1 MAGAEVGAGILFVLR
16 ECRIGQ
22 RTFPQGLKPTN
33 IYGSV
38 GTTEVVPCYKA
49 EALGLLR
56 RRFSADY
63 ASPCGYRVTK
73 SAIDANSCSEFH
85 MERDYAHKMVRFTV
99 LASGSKGN
107 SSIVSSV
114 SATGGSTRILV
125 DAGLSCREL
134 FRRMAV
140 AGEDPKTL
148 DAILITHE
156 HADHVN
162 GLPVTARKLGIPV
175 YFTEATH
182 RAWVRQ
188 VTPQRRITYAEW
200 AEEHKKQKLAAE
212 EPVLDPVCGP
222 VAPES
227 AELEEAVCEAKAP
240 VSDAARLPAVNYFR
254 AGEAF
259 QIGEIAVSPFTIP
272 HDAADP
278 VGFVFSAEGV
288 RLAVATDL
296 GYMPLNVQS
305 QLRRC
310 DLMLLESNHDLEML
324 RDGPYPWQVK
334 QRVLSRV
341 GHLSNDA
348 TAQYLEQTYDGAAT
362 YLILAH
368 LSESNN
374 LPELA
379 RIAAERA
386 LVSKPSLLANRLL
399 LASQH
404 EPLAPIC
411 F

>member
-1 MAGAEVGAGILFVLR
+1 MAGAEVGAGILFLS
-16 ECRIGQ
+16 
-22 RTFPQGLKPTN
+22 
-33 IYGSV
+33 GSNA
-38 GTTEVVPCYKA
+38 GIT
-49 EALGLLR
+49 
-56 RRFSADY
+56 
-63 ASPCGYRVTK
+63 VTK
-73 SAIDANSCSEFH
+73 SAIGVNSCPQFH
-85 MERDYAHKMVRFTV
+85 MERDYAHRMVRFTV

-134 FRRMAV
+134 FRRMAA
-140 AGEDPKTL
+140 AGEDPNTL

-156 HADHVN
+156 HQDHVN
-162 GLPVTARKLGIPV
+162 GLAVTARKLGIPV

-200 AEEHKKQKLAAE
+200 AEAYKKQKLAAE
-212 EPVLDPVCGP
+212 ALEPEATAVAVEEEPAPVEDAAPAPGPSLDP
-222 VAPES
+222 
-227 AELEEAVCEAKAP
+227 
-240 VSDAARLPAVNYFR
+240 ARLPAVNYFR

-259 QIGEIAVSPFTIP
+259 RIGEIAVSPFTIP

-278 VGFVFSAEGV
+278 VGFVFTAEGV

-296 GYMPLNVQS
+296 GYMPPNVQS

-386 LVSKPSLLANRLL
+386 LISKPSLMANRLL